1 MFYRYIFV
9 PAGGMIDLKFC
20 YDYEV
25 GKTDVLHA
33 VLDGISYDIFCM
45 EEEDY
50 VMKIM
55 ATYGSNCPPM
65 RQRMKARRTIA
76 NGNKVEFE

>member
-1 MFYRYIFV
+1 
-9 PAGGMIDLKFC
+9 MIDLKFC

-25 GKTDVLHA
+25 RKTDVLHA

-55 ATYGSNCPPM
+55 ATYYGGS
-65 RQRMKARRTIA
+65 KIVSTLLSIIYLYVLASLFI
-76 NGNKVEFE
+76 

>member
-1 MFYRYIFV
+1 
-9 PAGGMIDLKFC
+9 MIDLKFC

-55 ATYGSNCPPM
+55 ATYYGPPPQCIIRLM
-65 RQRMKARRTIA
+65 NQIFLSPLKINRAPALGDVNFR
-76 NGNKVEFE
+76 

>member
-1 MFYRYIFV
+1 
-9 PAGGMIDLKFC
+9 MIDLKFC

-55 ATYGSNCPPM
+55 ATYYGGSNCPPIIRLM
-65 RQRMKARRTIA
+65 NQIFLSPLKINRAPALGDVNFR
-76 NGNKVEFE
+76 